1 MAFHLEQQI
10 PEKSYFKITI
20 VADSNDADYI
30 TEITKRN
37 ADEAQDLFKA
47 IEMFLNIDW
56 GKFDHYALREGLE
69 ALYNE
74 SPDDYYFIVEEIDFP
89 RDSWCEICH
98 TLSSFKVEYFNTDGF
113 IYDVLFDNMRAE
125 MFN

>member
-1 MAFHLEQQI
+1 MDNNTTLTFEEKLNYLLRRHYNLFHCDVI
-10 PEKSYFKITI
+10 
-20 VADSNDADYI
+20 
-30 TEITKRN
+30 
-37 ADEAQDLFKA
+37 
-47 IEMFLNIDW
+47 
-56 GKFDHYALREGLE
+56 LE

-113 IYDVLFDNMRAE
+113 IYDVLFDSMSAE